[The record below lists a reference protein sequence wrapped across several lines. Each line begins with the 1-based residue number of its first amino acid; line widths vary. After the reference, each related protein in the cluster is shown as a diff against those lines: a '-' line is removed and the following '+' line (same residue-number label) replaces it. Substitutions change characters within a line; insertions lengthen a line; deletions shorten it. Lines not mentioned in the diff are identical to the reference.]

1 MKLLKFNESIT
12 KIGRV
17 RTQKYGQYNSIN
29 WLNSKILEFINDTYS
44 RFGFTYG
51 QENQDIDI
59 EGKIINT
66 EYIGKFVNNY
76 TVFKAIVKLNNIID
90 EDYFYH
96 FMTNNLY
103 DIYHYNGKYF
113 NTVTLPIVIATTRR
127 GNIGE
132 RISLDFFK
140 TEIKRL
146 RNLNIIIKQPSLDED
161 IRGIDG
167 KFNVGTN
174 EFTIQVKPF
183 RTEYDEGV
191 DLKFFSQGSLSLSTD
206 YLIIYKNQ
214 TIIIVRSR
222 DVRIVGNYFIFAKD
236 KIVSRQN

>member
-29 WLNSKILEFINDTYS
+29 WLNNKILEFIKDTYTK
-44 RFGFTYG
+44 FGFTYG
-51 QENQDIDI
+51 QDNKDIEV

-66 EYIGKFVNNY
+66 EYISKFVNNY
-76 TVFKAIVKLNNIID
+76 TVFKAIVKMNNIVD
-90 EDYFYH
+90 EDFFYN
-96 FMTNNLY
+96 FMINNLY

-113 NTVTLPIVIATTRR
+113 NNVTLPIVIATTRR

-140 TEIKRL
+140 EEIKRL
-146 RNLNIIIKQPSLDED
+146 RNLNVLIKHPSLDED

-183 RTEYDEGV
+183 RTEYDEGD

-206 YLIIYKNQ
+206 YLILYKDK

-222 DVRIVGNYFIFAKD
+222 DIRIVGNYFIFAKD